1 MGCHFLLLGIF
12 PTQGLNPRFLC
23 LLHWRWILHTVPS
36 GKPHC
41 YLLSIRDL
49 RILAELQLKDKERK
63 RFEEGYLY
71 GINESFFNLAV
82 QYSRSFLSG
91 SEGWIFSQN
100 NHVYVSKLSPI
111 EILWKRVEIMSQS
124 QINHMECFVFKTYSL
139 PPLLP
144 SP

>member
-1 MGCHFLLLGIF
+1 M
-12 PTQGLNPRFLC
+12 
-23 LLHWRWILHTVPS
+23 PS

-91 SEGWIFSQN
+91 SEGWISSQN